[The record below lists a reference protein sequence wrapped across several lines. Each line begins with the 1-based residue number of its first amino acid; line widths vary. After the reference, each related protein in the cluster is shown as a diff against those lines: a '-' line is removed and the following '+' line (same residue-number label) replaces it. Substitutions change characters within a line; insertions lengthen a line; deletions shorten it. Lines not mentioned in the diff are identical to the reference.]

1 VWLPYILGGGG
12 AVPPRGY
19 RSVSLKAEVYE
30 RLEALA
36 RARGLSS
43 ANDVI
48 VMLLEVYEVCRQQA
62 QGSQPQGER
71 RHSLADILGL
81 R

>member
-1 VWLPYILGGGG
+1 
-12 AVPPRGY
+12 VPPRGY
-19 RSVSLKAEVYE
+19 RSVSLKVEVYE

-36 RARGLSS
+36 RSRGLSS

-48 VMLLEVYEVCRQQA
+48 VMLLEVYEVCRAGYRPEPATQSQ
-62 QGSQPQGER
+62 QPQGESR
-71 RHSLADILGL
+71 PRLADILGL